1 MSKTQSQKNRD
12 ALEEA
17 LGKRGVTCLQRP
29 QHYHADP
36 DRKNGGERGAGYY
49 YQSTRRPGVW
59 IYLGSNFNEALA
71 ATSNPNVGLYK
82 NLALF
87 EAQLTA

>member
-29 QHYHADP
+29 QYYQLDP

-49 YQSTRRPGVW
+49 YQSVGRPGVW
-59 IYLGSNFNEALA
+59 IYLGSNFNEALSA
-71 ATSNPNVGLYK
+71 VSNSNVGLYRNK
-82 NLALF
+82 GLF